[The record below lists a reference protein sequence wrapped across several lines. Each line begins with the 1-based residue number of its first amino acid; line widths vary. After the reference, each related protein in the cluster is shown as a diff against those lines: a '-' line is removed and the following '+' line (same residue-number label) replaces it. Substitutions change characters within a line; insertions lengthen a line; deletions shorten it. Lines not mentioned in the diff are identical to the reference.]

1 MHRRELSEDDQFKIY
16 ELSDVWTQRMLNHAF
31 DKMYQ
36 RKLQEQWLEDELERV
51 RKLGEKMA
59 ATKRRLLN
67 REKLSDIQSVDN
79 LEKLLEQEIESI
91 PQTYMNVLEKED
103 EELAEAVVEE
113 IEELDIED
121 LDEFSQGLEEEFEI
135 QHLQITDGWEKR
147 ETRSIKSKKMDTKAA
162 PVHVS
167 VATPAMS
174 VANRV
179 DNAKVK
185 TTVGAAD
192 VSAGDR
198 TTVVMQGGQMKIA
211 DDTKDADIKI
221 ALSDVN
227 MELGSDT
234 RIKSVGG
241 GMDLKALSHTVVN
254 VKAEARTIKMEDGS
268 KIDVHGDDLEG
279 KYDEALVHKGA
290 VDIQMGQGAN
300 LEIRDADDQQD
311 LQGIVGKDNV
321 TERRQTYQNFRHE
334 RLAFWEEPKRWL
346 NQRRARDTFCLKFS
360 NKIRMLDF
368 KGQHNLQTFECICQA
383 CQHRRL
389 VRRDAYIQQGFWP
402 VRRGASEM
410 IIDMDVLHLFTSL
423 QACSQHMSQTRYLN
437 VLRNFFKAK
446 SETKK
451 PGKSSYSALFKALE
465 EFCGQKETEG
475 SRGQ

>member
-234 RIKSVGG
+234 RIKSVG
-241 GMDLKALSHTVVN
+241 
-254 VKAEARTIKMEDGS
+254 
-268 KIDVHGDDLEG
+268 DDLEG